1 MLDVPGFNLAVQWH
15 PEWRVDEN
23 PFSMAMFRAFGD
35 ACRERAASEG
45 RSNVSEHDA
54 IHRWLTERAIDDVE
68 AIVPDMAGA
77 ARGKVMPASKFGG
90 GQIKMPEGVF
100 AQMIS
105 GDYVSDPDNVED
117 RDMWLVPDASSLRP
131 VPWAAEPAASVFMD
145 CFDRHGTAVGKSP
158 RNVLRH
164 VLSHYEARGWSP
176 IVAPEVEFY
185 LLSPHSDPN
194 SEAEPPEGRL
204 GWTEGA
210 NQPYSIDTMNDF
222 DEFVNQ
228 VYEYCEAQ
236 RITIDTISQEM
247 GPAQF
252 ELNFLHGEP
261 VELADQV
268 FMFKRT
274 VREAAINHNM
284 RATFLAKPMA
294 EEAGS
299 ALHIHQSIVD
309 ADGNNIFS
317 TAGGEPSDEFFGFLG
332 GLQRYMNEALLMF
345 APYVN
350 SYRRLAN
357 PWSSPTNLSWAIDNR
372 TVGLRVPDS
381 PPEARRIENRL
392 AGSDVNPYL
401 VIAASLACGFRGMV
415 EGLKPTEPV
424 DGSAYGEDYSLH
436 RHVFAAIES
445 MQGSDAMREMLGD
458 DFVTLYTTLKDAE
471 YREFQ
476 EIITPYEREI
486 LMFNV

>member
-1 MLDVPGFNLAVQWH
+1 MSDDDLIQD
-15 PEWRVDEN
+15 
-23 PFSMAMFRAFGD
+23 
-35 ACRERAASEG
+35 
-45 RSNVSEHDA
+45 
-54 IHRWLTERAIDDVE
+54 WLTERHIEDVE

-77 ARGKVMPASKFGG
+77 ARGKVVPAAKFGKATM
-90 GQIKMPEGVF
+90 KMPEGVF
-100 AQMIS
+100 AQTIS
-105 GDYVSDPDNVED
+105 GNYVSDPDNVED
-117 RDMWLVPDASSLRP
+117 KDMWLVPDPETLRP
-131 VPWAAEPAASVFMD
+131 VPWAGDPAAAVFLD
-145 CFDRHGTAVGKSP
+145 CFHSDGSPVAKSP
-158 RNVLRH
+158 RGVLRQ
-164 VLSHYEARGWSP
+164 VLAMYEEKGWIP
-176 IVAPEVEFY
+176 VVAPEVEFY

-194 SEAEPPEGRL
+194 ADAEPPEGRL

-228 VYEYCEAQ
+228 VYAYCEAQ
-236 RITIDTISQEM
+236 RINIDTISQEM

-252 ELNFLHGEP
+252 ELNFLHGDAL
-261 VELADQV
+261 ELADQV
-268 FMFKRT
+268 FLFKRT

-284 RATFLAKPMA
+284 HATFLAKPMA
-294 EEAGS
+294 TEAGS

-309 ADGNNIFS
+309 AEGNNVFS
-317 TAGGEPSDEFFGFLG
+317 EANGEPTDLFYGFLG
-332 GLQRYMNEALLMF
+332 GLQQHMNEALLIF

-350 SYRRLAN
+350 SYRRLAS
-357 PWSSPTNLSWAIDNR
+357 PWSSPVNLAWAIDNR

-401 VIAASLACGFRGMV
+401 VIAATLACGYLGMI
-415 EGLKPTEPV
+415 GKLQPTEATE
-424 DGSAYGEDYSLH
+424 GSAYGDDHSLH
-436 RHVFAAIES
+436 RHIFSAI
-445 MQGSDAMREMLGD
+445 DAMRESKGMRSLLGD
-458 DFVTLYTTLKDAE
+458 AFVDLYIALKEHE